1 MESDFVACK
10 ISNIVYNIYM
20 DFFKNLKDIYKKVS
34 EVENTIYSGKQD
46 YLEIYE
52 RNLQLEKEIEERT
65 RELNIANK
73 RMLTLQHIW
82 DMMNASRPLQSVLE
96 TIVNSIQGE
105 LGYLHCNI
113 IKKCEDEH
121 GIYLT
126 VLAQSN
132 DTSIK
137 RVDKLIKGPI
147 QTRKLVYNENSIYA
161 KTAKTK
167 QIDLT
172 LDIGGTLKSVIPE
185 IPDDILKEVIDGSPS
200 KAIINIP
207 LYSRNSHFGWFNVFS
222 SRKELTA
229 GETDFLNIFAQQ
241 IEMAI
246 TIAGLF
252 EEVKAQA
259 VTDGLTGLYNRR
271 YFEEYLRKEVT
282 RAMRQK
288 QPFSVIGLD
297 LDHLKQIND
306 KFGHAYGDLAIK
318 TVAEVLKRNAR
329 SIDTAARMGGE
340 EFNVILPGV
349 DSKGAMIA
357 AERIR
362 KALESENLDTIKRIT
377 ASIGVATFLEHS
389 DNIEDILELTDQA
402 MYQSKRNGRNRVTLA
417 KPISE
422 TSWQEIAINT
432 FMDILNKHNI
442 QIGNEISEHIKNK
455 LQKEDNEVPKEAL
468 YTVADMLTQTYNPL
482 HQNGIV
488 KSKVL
493 LAVSLAKRFDLPK
506 NEIDK
511 LKIAML
517 LYDIGN
523 LMIPQELLQK
533 TTPLT
538 DEERQL
544 IKEHPIIAA
553 REILQPI
560 SAVQD
565 IIPIIEHH
573 HENWDG
579 SGYPAK
585 IAREKIPMTSQIILI
600 VDAYYALIEPRTY
613 RAELTPKQAVEVIKQ
628 DAGKKWNSALV
639 QEFVTIIDID
649 T

>member
-1 MESDFVACK
+1 MS
-10 ISNIVYNIYM
+10 
-20 DFFKNLKDIYKKVS
+20 FFKNLKEIYRKVS

-52 RNLQLEKEIEERT
+52 RNLQLEREIEERT

-113 IKKCEDEH
+113 IKKCEEISDNEEK
-121 GIYLT
+121 IYLT

-132 DTSIK
+132 DVSIK
-137 RVDKLIKGPI
+137 RVNKLINGPI
-147 QTRKLVYNENSIYA
+147 QTRKLNYSEKSIYA
-161 KTAKTK
+161 NTAKSK
-167 QIDLT
+167 QIEIT
-172 LDIGGTLKSVIPE
+172 TDIGGTLKSVLPE
-185 IPDDILKEVIDGSPS
+185 VADGIIKEVVDGSPS

-207 LYSRNSHFGWFNVFS
+207 LFIRNNHYGWFNVFS

-229 GETDFLNIFAQQ
+229 GETDFLSIFAQQ
-241 IEMAI
+241 IEMTI
-246 TIAGLF
+246 TIADLF

-271 YFEEYLRKEVT
+271 YFEEYLKKEVT
-282 RAMRQK
+282 RALRQK
-288 QPFSVIGLD
+288 QSFSIIGLD
-297 LDHLKQIND
+297 LDNLKEIND
-306 KFGHAYGDLAIK
+306 KRGHAYGDLAIK
-318 TVAEVLKRNAR
+318 TVANVLKKNAR

-340 EFNVILPGV
+340 EFNVILPGI

-362 KALESENLDTIKRIT
+362 KALEDEKIDTIGHIT

-442 QIGNEISEHIKNK
+442 HIGEDVSENLKTK
-455 LQKEDNEVPKEAL
+455 LQAPQNETQKDAL

-482 HQNGIV
+482 HHNGTI

-506 NEIDK
+506 DEIDK
-511 LKIAML
+511 LRIAIL

-523 LMIPQELLQK
+523 LLIPQELLQK

-538 DEERQL
+538 EEERNK

-585 IAREKIPMTSQIILI
+585 IAREEIPMTSQIILI

-613 RAELTPKQAVEVIKQ
+613 RAELTPKQAIEIIKQ

-639 QEFVTIIDID
+639 QEFVTLIDID
-649 T
+649 G

>member
-1 MESDFVACK
+1 MSFFD
-10 ISNIVYNIYM
+10 NIR
-20 DFFKNLKDIYKKVS
+20 DIYRKVS
-34 EVENTIYSGKQD
+34 EVESSIYGGKQD

-65 RELNIANK
+65 KELNIANK

-113 IKKCEDEH
+113 IKKCEDDY
-121 GIYLT
+121 GNGVYLT

-132 DTSIK
+132 DVSIK

-147 QTRKLVYNENSIYA
+147 QTRKLVYDSESVYA
-161 KTAKTK
+161 KAEAARKIMITP
-167 QIDLT
+167 
-172 LDIGGTLKSVIPE
+172 DIGGTLKSVAPE
-185 IPDDILKEVIDGSPS
+185 IPSEVIDEIVEGSPS
-200 KAIINIP
+200 KSIISIP
-207 LYSRNSHFGWFNVFS
+207 LYTRNSHFGWFNVFS
-222 SRKELTA
+222 SRKELTE
-229 GETDFLNIFAQQ
+229 GETDFLTIFAQQ

-259 VTDGLTGLYNRR
+259 VTDSLTGLYNRR
-271 YFEEYLRKEVT
+271 YFEEYLKKEVK
-282 RAMRQK
+282 RALRQK
-288 QPFSVIGLD
+288 QPFSIIGLD

-306 KFGHAYGDLAIK
+306 QHGHAYGDLAIK

-329 SIDTAARMGGE
+329 SIE

-349 DSKGAMIA
+349 ESDGALIA

-362 KALESENLDTIKRIT
+362 KALEEEELDTIGHIT

-389 DNIEDILELTDQA
+389 DNIEDVMELTDQA
-402 MYQSKRNGRNRVTLA
+402 MYQSKRNGRNMVTLA

-422 TSWQEIAINT
+422 TSWQEIAVNT
-432 FMDILNKHNI
+432 FMDILSKHNI
-442 QIGNEISEHIKNK
+442 PIAADVSKEVQAK
-455 LQKEDNEVPKEAL
+455 LQNTENEVPKEVL

-482 HQNGIV
+482 HHNGV
-488 KSKVL
+488 MKSKVL

-506 NEIDK
+506 TDIDN
-511 LKIAML
+511 LKIATL

-523 LMIPQELLQK
+523 LMLPVELLQK

-538 DEERQL
+538 EEERSH

-560 SAVQD
+560 SYIQD
-565 IIPIIEHH
+565 VIPIIEHH

-579 SGYPAK
+579 TGYPSRISK
-585 IAREKIPMTSQIILI
+585 EEIPMTSQIILI
-600 VDAYYALIEPRTY
+600 VDAYYALTEPRPY
-613 RAELTPKQAVEVIKQ
+613 RAELTPKQALEVIKQ
-628 DAGKKWNSALV
+628 DAGKKWNNALV
-639 QEFVTIIDID
+639 QEFISLIDHDI
-649 T
+649 

>member
-1 MESDFVACK
+1 
-10 ISNIVYNIYM
+10 M

-96 TIVNSIQGE
+96 TIVTSIQGE

-113 IKKCEDEH
+113 IKKCEDEN

-137 RVDKLIKGPI
+137 LVDKLIKTPV
-147 QTRKLVYNENSIYA
+147 QARKLVYNENNIFAQTEKS
-161 KTAKTK
+161 K
-167 QIDLT
+167 QIGLT
-172 LDIGGTLKSVIPE
+172 LDIGGTLKSLIPE
-185 IPDDILKEVIDGSPS
+185 LADDILKEVVDKNPS
-200 KAIINIP
+200 KSIINIP
-207 LYSRNSHFGWFNVFS
+207 LFVRHTHFGWFNVFS
-222 SRKELTA
+222 SRNELTS
-229 GETDFLNIFAQQ
+229 GETDFLNTFAQQ

-271 YFEEYLRKEVT
+271 YFEEYLKKEVT
-282 RAMRQK
+282 RALRQK

-362 KALESENLDTIKRIT
+362 KALENEELDTIKQIT

-389 DNIEDILELTDQA
+389 DNIEDVLELTDQA

-442 QIGNEISEHIKNK
+442 QIGKEISEHIKNK
-455 LQKEDNEVPKEAL
+455 LQKQDNEVPKEAL
-468 YTVADMLTQTYNPL
+468 YSVADILTQTYNPL
-482 HQNGIV
+482 HQNGVV

-506 NEIDK
+506 DEIDK

-538 DEERQL
+538 AEERQQ
-544 IKEHPIIAA
+544 IKEHPVIAA

-560 SAVQD
+560 SAIQD

-579 SGYPAK
+579 SGYPAR
-585 IAREKIPMTSQIILI
+585 IAREEIPMTSQIILI

-613 RAELTPKQAVEVIKQ
+613 RAEITPKQAVEVIKQ

>member
-1 MESDFVACK
+1 MS
-10 ISNIVYNIYM
+10 
-20 DFFKNLKDIYKKVS
+20 FFKNLKDIYRKVS
-34 EVENTIYSGKQD
+34 EVESAIYNEKKD

-52 RNLQLEKEIEERT
+52 RNIQLEREIEERT
-65 RELNIANK
+65 KELNIANK

-96 TIVNSIQGE
+96 TIVNNIQGE

-113 IKKCEDEH
+113 IKKCEDEK
-121 GIYLT
+121 GFYMT
-126 VLAQSN
+126 VLSQS
-132 DTSIK
+132 DDISIK
-137 RVDKLIKGPI
+137 RVAKLLNGPL
-147 QTRKLVYNENSIYA
+147 QGRKLVYNPESIYA
-161 KTAKTK
+161 KTAETK
-167 QIDLT
+167 QIEVT

-185 IPDDILKEVIDGSPS
+185 ISEEVLSEIVEGSPS
-200 KAIINIP
+200 KSIINIP
-207 LYSRNSHFGWFNVFS
+207 LFVRNNHYGWFNVFS
-222 SRKELTA
+222 SRKELTS
-229 GETDFLNIFAQQ
+229 GETDFLTIFAQQ

-246 TIAGLF
+246 TIADLF

-259 VTDGLTGLYNRR
+259 VTDALTGLYNRR
-271 YFEEYLRKEVT
+271 YFEEYLKKEVK
-282 RAMRQK
+282 RALRQK
-288 QPFSVIGLD
+288 QPFSIIGLD

-306 KFGHAYGDLAIK
+306 KFGHAFGDLAIK
-318 TVAEVLKRNAR
+318 TVADVLKKNAR

-340 EFNVILPGV
+340 EFNVILPGI
-349 DSKGAMIA
+349 DSTGAMIA

-362 KALESENLDTIKRIT
+362 KALEEEKLDTINHIT

-402 MYQSKRNGRNRVTLA
+402 MYQSKRNGRNQVTLA

-432 FMDILNKHNI
+432 FINILDKHHLH
-442 QIGNEISEHIKNK
+442 IGAEISENIKNK
-455 LQKEDNEVPKEAL
+455 LQNSQNDDTSKDAL
-468 YTVADMLTQTYNPL
+468 YTAADMLTQTYNPL
-482 HQNGIV
+482 HHNGIV

-493 LAVSLAKRFDLPK
+493 LAVSLAKRFDLSK
-506 NEIDK
+506 DDIDK
-511 LKIAML
+511 LKIAVL

-523 LMIPQELLQK
+523 LMLPKNLLQK
-533 TTPLT
+533 TLPLT
-538 DEERQL
+538 EEERNH

-553 REILQPI
+553 REILKPI
-560 SAVQD
+560 SDIQD

-585 IAREKIPMTSQIILI
+585 IAREEIPITSQIILI
-600 VDAYYALIEPRTY
+600 VDAYFALIEPRTY

-639 QEFVTIIDID
+639 QEFVTLIDID
-649 T
+649 G

>member
-1 MESDFVACK
+1 MSFFD
-10 ISNIVYNIYM
+10 NIKEIYR
-20 DFFKNLKDIYKKVS
+20 KVS
-34 EVENTIYSGKQD
+34 EVESAIYNGKED

-52 RNLQLEKEIEERT
+52 RNQQLEKEIEERT

-105 LGYLHCNI
+105 LGYHHCNI
-113 IKKCEDEH
+113 IKKCEDEK

-132 DTSIK
+132 DVSIK
-137 RVDKLIKGPI
+137 RVDKLIKTPV
-147 QTRKLVYNENSIYA
+147 QARKLLYHENSVYA
-161 KTAKTK
+161 NAANAKKIMQT
-167 QIDLT
+167 T
-172 LDIGGTLKSVIPE
+172 DIGGTLKSVAPD
-185 IPDDILKEVIDGSPS
+185 IPDDIINEIVEGSPS
-200 KAIINIP
+200 KSIITVP
-207 LYSRNSHFGWFNVFS
+207 LFTRNSHYGWFNVFS
-222 SRKELTA
+222 SRKELTPS
-229 GETDFLNIFAQQ
+229 ETDFLTIFAQQ

-271 YFEEYLRKEVT
+271 YFEEYLKKEVT
-282 RAMRQK
+282 RALRQK
-288 QPFSVIGLD
+288 QSFSVIGLD
-297 LDHLKQIND
+297 LDHLKEIND
-306 KFGHAYGDLAIK
+306 KYGHAYGDLAIK
-318 TVAEVLKRNAR
+318 TVADVLKRNAR

-349 DSKGAMIA
+349 DSQGAMIA

-362 KALESENLDTIKRIT
+362 KALEEEQLDTIGHIT

-402 MYQSKRNGRNRVTLA
+402 MYQSKRNGRNQVTLA

-432 FMDILNKHNI
+432 FMDILSKHNI
-442 QIGNEISEHIKNK
+442 PLDKNVSEELKNK
-455 LQKEDNEVPKEAL
+455 LQKPKDEVHKEAL

-482 HQNGIV
+482 HHTGV
-488 KSKVL
+488 MKSKVL

-506 NEIDK
+506 DEIDK
-511 LKIAML
+511 LRIAML

-523 LMIPQELLQK
+523 LMLPAELLQK

-538 DEERQL
+538 EEERNH

-553 REILQPI
+553 KEILQPI
-560 SAVQD
+560 SYIQD

-579 SGYPAK
+579 TGYPAQ
-585 IAREKIPMTSQIILI
+585 IAKEEIPMTSQIILI
-600 VDAYYALIEPRTY
+600 VDAYFALTEPRTY
-613 RAELTPKQAVEVIKQ
+613 RAELTPKQAVEIIKQ
-628 DAGKKWNSALV
+628 DSGKKWNSALV
-639 QEFVTIIDID
+639 QEFISLIDHDI
-649 T
+649 